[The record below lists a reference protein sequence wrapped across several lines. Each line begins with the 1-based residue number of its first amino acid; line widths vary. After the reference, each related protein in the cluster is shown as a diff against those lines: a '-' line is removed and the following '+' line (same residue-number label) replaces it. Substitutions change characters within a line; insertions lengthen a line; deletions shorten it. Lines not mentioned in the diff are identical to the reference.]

1 MEESMKKTR
10 ERLMDEFRQAS
21 SADKWTKECVE
32 MMKNLLKS
40 VYYID
45 VICAMEDGGEYPGEE
60 YIGSGNSYARG
71 GQPRNHMGRFISGTG
86 YDNRGYDNR
95 GSGMYPMYPYTN
107 YRNGMSGTRY
117 YDDEMGNI
125 VHKLEHMMDTEI
137 NPEKRMAY
145 QEVLNSIQMR

>member
-1 MEESMKKTR
+1 MEEFMKKAR

-45 VICAMEDGGEYPGEE
+45 VICAMENGNEYPGSE
-60 YIGSGNSYARG
+60 YMPTNSFANRNRNSMGQFTSG
-71 GQPRNHMGRFISGTG
+71 
-86 YDNRGYDNR
+86 GYDNR
-95 GSGMYPMYPYTN
+95 GSGTYPMYPNMNAYN
-107 YRNGMSGTRY
+107 SYRDGNMSGRRY
-117 YDDEMGNI
+117 YASEDMGDA
-125 VHKLEHMMDTEI
+125 VHKLEHMMNNEM
-137 NPEKRMAY
+137 NPEKRMAM